1 MFESFSFIFLVAA
14 LLTYVNYRWL
24 KLPSTIGLMALALVV
39 SLLVIVSKNILP
51 GFYEFVCG
59 VVIQADFKTLLFD
72 VMLSL
77 LLFAG
82 SIHIDITKLRK
93 ERWSILLFA
102 SFGVLISTVVVGA
115 LFYWVAGMIGFD
127 IPWLHCLLF
136 GALISPTDPV
146 AVIAILKKA
155 NVGDSLEMKVEGESL
170 FNDGVGVVVFTGILL
185 LARGGSEESSSM
197 IASEIA
203 HVFLVEAVG
212 GLLFGFVLGW
222 LVLKLM
228 KSVQEN
234 GHLVVLLSLA
244 AVLGGHA
251 LALKI
256 GTSGPLAMVVAG
268 LFIGHGLSHEAF
280 KKESKELMNGI
291 WSVLDESLNA
301 VLFVLIGLSLHLLDA
316 DLDLVTLGAISILI
330 VLMGRVVS
338 VVLPASLLKHSK
350 KEFWPSTGVLIWGGM
365 RGGISL
371 ALAMSL
377 SDELHGTEIFTV
389 TFVVV
394 VFSILVQGLSL
405 GTVVKRLLKR

>member
-24 KLPSTIGLMALALVV
+24 KLPSTIGLMLLALGA
-39 SLLVIVSKNILP
+39 SLLVISSKSLLP
-51 GFYEFVCG
+51 DFYDFVCG
-59 VVIQADFKTLLFD
+59 VIVEADFKTLLLE

-82 SIHIDITKLRK
+82 SIHIDISKLTK

-102 SFGVLISTVVVGA
+102 SLGVLISTAIVGG
-115 LFYWVAGMIGFD
+115 LFFLAAGMVGVD
-127 IPWLHCLLF
+127 IPFIHCLLF

-146 AVIAILKKA
+146 AVISILKKA
-155 NVGDSLEMKVEGESL
+155 NVGESLEMKIEGESL

-185 LARGGSEESSSM
+185 LARGGSEESGAM
-197 IASEIA
+197 IASEIGY
-203 HVFLVEAVG
+203 VFLVEAMG
-212 GLLFGFVLGW
+212 GLLFGLVLGW

-228 KSVQEN
+228 KSVEEN
-234 GHLVVLLSLA
+234 AHLVALLSIA

-268 LFIGHGLSHEAF
+268 LFIGNGVNHNVF
-280 KKESKELMNGI
+280 RKESQDLMNGI

-301 VLFVLIGLSLHLLDA
+301 VLFVLIGLSLHLLIMDSQ
-316 DLDLVTLGAISILI
+316 LITLGLLSILI
-330 VLMGRVVS
+330 VLIGRTIA
-338 VVLPASLLKHSK
+338 VVLPASLLKHGK
-350 KEFWPSTGVLIWGGM
+350 EEFWPSTGVLIWGGL

-377 SDELHGTEIFTV
+377 SDDLHSREIFFV

-394 VFSILVQGLSL
+394 IFSILVQGLSL
-405 GTVVKRLLKR
+405 GAVVKKLLS

>member
-24 KLPSTIGLMALALVV
+24 KLPSTIGLMGLALVV
-39 SLLVIVSKNILP
+39 SSIVVGSKPLFP
-51 GFYEFVCG
+51 DFYKFVCE
-59 VVIQADFKTLLFD
+59 IIITADFKTLLLD

-82 SIHIDITKLRK
+82 SIHINISKLKK

-102 SFGVLISTVVVGA
+102 SLGVLISTVIVGG
-115 LFYWVAGMIGFD
+115 LFFWVAGMMGVE
-127 IPWLHCLLF
+127 IPFIHCLLF

-146 AVIAILKKA
+146 AVISILKKA
-155 NVGDSLEMKVEGESL
+155 NVGESLEMKVEGESL

-185 LARGGSEESSSM
+185 LANGGNEESATM
-197 IASEIA
+197 IASEIG
-203 HVFLVEAVG
+203 HVFLVEAIG
-212 GLLFGFVLGW
+212 GPFFGLVLGW
-222 LVLKLM
+222 FALQLM
-228 KSVQEN
+228 KSVEEN
-234 GHLVVLLSLA
+234 SHLVVLLSIA

-251 LALKI
+251 IALKI
-256 GTSGPLAMVVAG
+256 GTSGPLSMVVAG
-268 LFIGHGLSHEAF
+268 LFIGNGLNQSTSN
-280 KKESKELMNGI
+280 KECQNLMNGI

-301 VLFVLIGLSLHLLDA
+301 VLFVLIGLSLHLINLDGQ
-316 DLDLVTLGAISILI
+316 LIGLGLLSILI
-330 VLMGRVVS
+330 VLVARTIS
-338 VVLPASLLKHSK
+338 VILPASLLKQNQQ
-350 KEFWPSTGVLIWGGM
+350 EFWPTTGVLVWGGL

-377 SDELHGTEIFTV
+377 SNDLHGEEIFVV

-405 GTVVKRLLKR
+405 GTVVKRLLN

>member
-39 SLLVIVSKNILP
+39 SSLVIGSKSLFP
-51 GFYEFVCG
+51 DFYEFVCG
-59 VVIQADFKTLLFD
+59 VIITADFNTLLLN

-82 SIHIDITKLRK
+82 SIHIDISKLKK

-102 SFGVLISTVVVGA
+102 SLGVLLSTVIVGS
-115 LFYWVAGMIGFD
+115 LFFWAAGMMGVD
-127 IPWLHCLLF
+127 IPFIHCLLF

-146 AVIAILKKA
+146 AVISILKKA
-155 NVGDSLEMKVEGESL
+155 NVGESLEMKVEGESL

-185 LARGGSEESSSM
+185 LANGGSEESATVV
-197 IASEIA
+197 ASEIG
-203 HVFLVEAVG
+203 HVFLVEAIG
-212 GLLFGFVLGW
+212 GLAFGLVLGW

-228 KSVQEN
+228 KSVEEN
-234 GHLVVLLSLA
+234 SHLVVLLSIA

-251 LALKI
+251 IALKI
-256 GTSGPLAMVVAG
+256 GTSGPLSMVVAG
-268 LFIGHGLSHEAF
+268 LFIGNGLNHSAF
-280 KKESKELMNGI
+280 KKEAQNLMNGI

-301 VLFVLIGLSLHLLDA
+301 VLFVLIGLSLHLINLDSQ
-316 DLDLVTLGAISILI
+316 LIGLGLLSILI
-330 VLMGRVVS
+330 VLLARTIS
-338 VVLPASLLKHSK
+338 VILPASLLKHNQQD
-350 KEFWPSTGVLIWGGM
+350 FWPTTGVLIWGGL

-377 SDELHGTEIFTV
+377 SDDLHGEEIFVV

-405 GTVVKRLLKR
+405 GMVVKRLLR

>member
-24 KLPSTIGLMALALVV
+24 KLPSTIGLMGLALVV
-39 SLLVIVSKNILP
+39 SLLVVSSKSLLP
-51 GFYEFVCG
+51 DFYEFICG
-59 VVIQADFKTLLFD
+59 VIIAADFKTLLLD

-82 SIHIDITKLRK
+82 SIHIDISKLKK

-102 SFGVLISTVVVGA
+102 SLGVLISTVIVGG
-115 LFYWVAGMIGFD
+115 LFFWAAGMIGVD
-127 IPWLHCLLF
+127 IPFIHCLLF

-146 AVIAILKKA
+146 AVISILKEA
-155 NVGDSLEMKVEGESL
+155 NVGESLEMKVEGESL

-185 LARGGSEESSSM
+185 LASGGNEESATM
-197 IASEIA
+197 IASEIG
-203 HVFLVEAVG
+203 HVFLVEAIG
-212 GLLFGFVLGW
+212 GLFFGLVIGW
-222 LVLKLM
+222 VILKLM
-228 KSVQEN
+228 RSVEEN
-234 GHLVVLLSLA
+234 AHLVVLLSIA

-251 LALKI
+251 IALKI
-256 GTSGPLAMVVAG
+256 GTSGPLSMVVAG
-268 LFIGHGLSHEAF
+268 LFIGNGLNHGAF
-280 KKESKELMNGI
+280 EKESQNLMNGI

-301 VLFVLIGLSLHLLDA
+301 VLFVLIGLSLHLINLDSQ
-316 DLDLVTLGAISILI
+316 LIGLGLLSIII
-330 VLMGRVVS
+330 VLIARTIS
-338 VVLPASLLKHSK
+338 VILPASLLKHSK
-350 KEFWPSTGVLIWGGM
+350 EAFWPSTGILIWGGL

-377 SDELHGTEIFTV
+377 SDDLHGKEIFVV

-405 GTVVKRLLKR
+405 GAVVKRLLN